1 VIGFVEDAQP
11 AKPQTQVVDVQ
22 VGSSSAETDEEV
34 SALEGTTPQVEIMV
48 RNPVPVLMPRLDLCD
63 PTGVEWTNRRVM
75 IVGDHGKVG
84 SALAKKLKAL
94 GAEGLL
100 TSASELTEN
109 AAKWLASGEIIGA
122 FFLPALDTDPDWLE
136 TSFEKWAVAR
146 KERVETLYELA
157 RILPENAF
165 LIGATRMG
173 GYQGVQETENPM
185 GGLVS
190 GFIKALRRE
199 RPQQLS
205 KVIDFEGKA
214 SPTAIADTLIS
225 EALHDP
231 FSVEIGSADGIR
243 YGITLENESAESTE
257 LSPLSDGSVI
267 VVSGGTG
274 GITGSILKD
283 LARAGKYSFHL
294 LGRTFLTDKNDAD
307 LAKIKSDRNAFRVE
321 LQERLAR
328 TGERATP
335 LQLDQKIAVIE
346 RAAETRSVME
356 YIEARGGRAAYLQ
369 CDVTDQASVSD
380 AIEKISKV
388 ETRVD
393 VFLHAAGID
402 KSKKVTQK
410 PLEEFRQVVSVK
422 AEGFLNIFKALE
434 KFERIPSSV
443 VFFSSVA
450 GRFGNSGQTDYSA
463 ANDYLSKLAG
473 WLPKKYPN
481 LHALSI
487 DWGAWAEVG
496 MASRGNIPSLM
507 ARAGIEMLDPRSAA
521 PMVRR
526 EILRGKSGEVV
537 IAGKLGE
544 LESAQGMDCGLN
556 VAMADEA
563 LRAGNP
569 IHTMFNHLVS
579 YNINSGITLEAELDP
594 THLAYLQDHAI
605 NGIPVLPGVMGI
617 EGFSVAAKHI
627 SSVLASGQLGFE
639 VDHLENI
646 QFLAPFKFYGNKPRS
661 ITWKA
666 IAYRKPG
673 DLQVVVTLESDIKRR
688 GGETQHM
695 LHFSGLVHLSPNAPV
710 TAVEVNPPKWMKKKS
725 VSSEE
730 IYKMFFHGRSFQVLD
745 AAQLSS
751 NDLVLGRF
759 NKKVAGISADDPTL
773 FASPL
778 LIELC
783 FQTAGLWEAGS
794 TGVLALPQSIGSL
807 RIYSRP
813 LNGVAIFAEVKH
825 NMIEGK
831 LSFDARVV
839 DEKGNIFLEL
849 TDYQTSP
856 LPYPAEKELIEPFKI
871 LISEG
876 QR

>member
-1 VIGFVEDAQP
+1 
-11 AKPQTQVVDVQ
+11 
-22 VGSSSAETDEEV
+22 
-34 SALEGTTPQVEIMV
+34 
-48 RNPVPVLMPRLDLCD
+48 MPRSIQ
-63 PTGVEWTNRRVM
+63 W
-75 IVGDHGKVG
+75 
-84 SALAKKLKAL
+84 
-94 GAEGLL
+94 AE
-100 TSASELTEN
+100 
-109 AAKWLASGEIIGA
+109 
-122 FFLPALDTDPDWLE
+122 
-136 TSFEKWAVAR
+136 AR

-157 RILPENAF
+157 RTLPETAF

-205 KVIDFEGKA
+205 KVIDFEVKA
-214 SPTAIADTLIS
+214 TPNAIADALIS

-231 FSVEIGSADGIR
+231 YSVEIGTADGIR
-243 YGITLENESAESTE
+243 YGITLENESAESPE

-274 GITGSILKD
+274 GITGTVLKD

-294 LGRTFLTDKNDAD
+294 LGRTSLVDKNDPD
-307 LAKIKSDRNAFRVE
+307 LAKIKSDRKAFRVE
-321 LQERLAR
+321 LAARLAR
-328 TGERATP
+328 TGERTTP
-335 LQLDQKIAVIE
+335 IQLDQKIAAIE
-346 RAAETRSVME
+346 RAADTRSVME
-356 YIEARGGRAAYLQ
+356 YIEARGGKAAYWQ
-369 CDVTDQASVSD
+369 CDVTDQASVFD
-380 AIEKISKV
+380 AVEKISQV
-388 ETRVD
+388 ESRVD

-410 PLEEFRQVVSVK
+410 SLDEFTQVVNVK
-422 AEGFLNIFKALE
+422 AQGFLNSFKALE
-434 KFERIPSSV
+434 KFGRIPNSV

-473 WLPKKYPN
+473 WLPQRYPN
-481 LHALSI
+481 LHAISI
-487 DWGAWAEVG
+487 DWGAWADVG
-496 MASRGNIPSLM
+496 MASRGNIPALM
-507 ARAGIEMLDPRSAA
+507 ARAGIEMLDPKVAA

-526 EILRGKSGEVV
+526 EIQRGVSGEVV
-537 IAGKLGE
+537 IAGKLGDM
-544 LESAQGMDCGLN
+544 ESAQRVDCGLN

-569 IHTMFNHLVS
+569 IHTMFSHLVS
-579 YNINSGITLEAELDP
+579 YSQTSGITLEAELDP

-627 SSVLASGQLGFE
+627 SSVLASGHLGFE

-646 QFLAPFKFYGNKPRS
+646 QFLAPFKFYGNKPRN

-710 TAVEVNPPKWMKKKS
+710 TTTEANPPKWMKKKS
-725 VSSEE
+725 VSAEE
-730 IYKMFFHGRSFQVLD
+730 IYKMYFHGPSFQVLD
-745 AAQLSS
+745 AAQLSN

-759 NKKVAGISADDPTL
+759 NKKLAGISADDPIL
-773 FASPL
+773 FSSPL

-807 RIYSRP
+807 RIYPRP
-813 LNGVAIFAEVKH
+813 LNGVAIFAEVKPSM
-825 NMIEGK
+825 NEGK

-849 TDYQTSP
+849 TDYVTSP
-856 LPYPAEKELIEPFKI
+856 LPYPAEKDLVEPFKI
-871 LISEG
+871 LVSEG
-876 QR
+876 QK